1 MDLLD
6 GQHGGLVN
14 KILQTKRDLE
24 GKDAVE
30 KNGKPISST
39 SVGAKD
45 IMALRE
51 SIQILCQSTNP
62 LGKTMDYLQEDADA
76 MNTELAQWKKE
87 NMKYEQQAQEQEK
100 YDYFISTNLNIRLT
114 REAVKP
120 LEDRLASIEKSIQE
134 QV

>member
-1 MDLLD
+1 
-6 GQHGGLVN
+6 
-14 KILQTKRDLE
+14 
-24 GKDAVE
+24 
-30 KNGKPISST
+30 
-39 SVGAKD
+39 
-45 IMALRE
+45 
-51 SIQILCQSTNP
+51 
-62 LGKTMDYLQEDADA
+62 MDYLQEDADA